1 MNQKKN
7 YLTTPKESGFT
18 LVEVIVAVAILS
30 FAIFATLRVI
40 TASLNSITRQGQRV
54 KVLHLAQVHLAKL
67 EAEFFS
73 KVVPE
78 TWIIGAGGTYQLNI
92 YNSRVSSDKILIVPD
107 DDYWYDDSNPNTE
120 DLGFDP
126 INQNRDDGIL
136 VASADGNTVYICAS
150 ATTNEIGGPGTE
162 DPDYNWDTDDLKL
175 FFDLGYEDEGKEIQI
190 YYRYYH
196 LVHEG
201 GTIPSSDEE
210 GLKEGII
217 KLITSVGDTNGNETP
232 EEKSDILGEDLTTG
246 NPLSSSDYDGFNPQ
260 TKELTFV
267 DSKKGNSVRI
277 YYLPLRNGQDPANNS
292 IVGIVKGNLWDPDS
306 GSTTTEIT
314 PTTIKQITVTEYWKQ
329 GKDIQ
334 RTEQETYITR

>member
-7 YLTTPKESGFT
+7 YLTTSKEQGFT

-40 TASLNSITRQGQRV
+40 TASLNSITRQGQRI
-54 KVLHLAQVHLAKL
+54 KALHLAQAHLAKL
-67 EAEFFS
+67 ETESFS

-78 TWIIGAGGTYQLNI
+78 NWRIDSGTTYSLNI
-92 YNSRVSSDKILIVPD
+92 YDPDVSTSEIFVSSDD
-107 DDYWYDDSNPNTE
+107 NYWYSSDG
-120 DLGFDP
+120 LGFSPND
-126 INQNRDDGIL
+126 NSDDGIL
-136 VASADGNTVYICAS
+136 VVENKDGTTTVFTQVLSSPASTEYLWTQSNLTLAFSAS
-150 ATTNEIGGPGTE
+150 DVGR
-162 DPDYNWDTDDLKL
+162 
-175 FFDLGYEDEGKEIQI
+175 EIQI

-196 LVHEG
+196 LVEEG
-201 GTIPSSDEE
+201 GTVPSSD
-210 GLKEGII
+210 GEGIKEKVI
-217 KLITSVGDTNGNETP
+217 KLFTDVGDTNGSGTDG
-232 EEKSDILGEDLTTG
+232 EKDDILGEDFTAG
-246 NPLSSSDYDGFNPQ
+246 NSLSSSDYDGFNPQ

-277 YYLPLRNGQDPANNS
+277 YYLSLRNGQDPANNS

-329 GKDIQ
+329 GNEIKSTQ
-334 RTEQETYITR
+334 QQTYITR

>member
-7 YLTTPKESGFT
+7 YLTTPKEQGFT

-54 KVLHLAQVHLAKL
+54 KALHLAQVHLAKL

-78 TWIIGAGGTYQLNI
+78 TWIIGTGGLYRYQLSI
-92 YNSRVSSDKILIVPD
+92 YDSDHPFLAVNQFID
-107 DDYWYDDSNPNTE
+107 SDFAYWYLPRPDG
-120 DLGFDP
+120 LGFDDDG
-126 INQNRDDGIL
+126 QDKSDGIL
-136 VASADGNTVYICAS
+136 VADKDGTPYTVTS
-150 ATTNEIGGPGTE
+150 TSPPLSEN
-162 DPDYNWDTDDLKL
+162 YNWDSTTLTL
-175 FFDLGYEDEGKEIQI
+175 IFSPGNVGKEIQI
-190 YYRYYH
+190 YYQYYH

-201 GTIPSSDEE
+201 GTVPSSTGE

-292 IVGIVKGNLWDPDS
+292 IVGIVKGNPWDPDS